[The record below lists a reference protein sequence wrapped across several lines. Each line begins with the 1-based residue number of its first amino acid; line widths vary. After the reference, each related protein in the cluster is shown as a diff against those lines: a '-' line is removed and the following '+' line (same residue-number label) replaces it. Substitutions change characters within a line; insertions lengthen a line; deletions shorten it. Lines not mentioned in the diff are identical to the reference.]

1 MEKTFLQVRTDTKDK
16 EQASIILEELGT
28 NLSSV
33 VNMLLKQI
41 ILTKSIPFEIKIPK
55 IYTTEEQIAE
65 VSASMAMEQM
75 PLDKND
81 INLLKEYQ
89 ESGDKD
95 NIRKQLLENYKES

>member
-1 MEKTFLQVRTDTKDK
+1 MEKTFLQVRTETKDK
-16 EQASIILEELGT
+16 EQASVILEELGT
-28 NLSSV
+28 
-33 VNMLLKQI
+33 
-41 ILTKSIPFEIKIPK
+41 

-95 NIRKQLLENYKES
+95 NIRKQLLENYKEN